1 MTLRLRVTARAAV
14 QIERAD
20 AWWRENRL
28 AAPTALRDDLR
39 AAFDLLMH
47 QPAIGSRLSA
57 SRVVG
62 GRRLYL
68 ERVRYFVYYGVE
80 GDELRIL
87 AFWHAGRGREPRV

>member
-1 MTLRLRVTARAAV
+1 MTLRLRVTARAAT
-14 QIERAD
+14 QIEKAD

-39 AAFDLLMH
+39 AAFVLLMR
-47 QPAIGSRLSA
+47 QPAIGSKLSA

-62 GRRLYL
+62 ARRLYL

-80 GDELRIL
+80 DEELRIL
-87 AFWHAGRGREPRV
+87 AFWHAGRGPEPRV